1 MNQSI
6 GQTQYWTRGN
16 TVPPPPPPPLV
27 TPLLQFSLSLNIIP
41 DLLFL
46 TCPLGATVES
56 AAPVC
61 HPTESSDISTT
72 ATHQLVVHSLY
83 YWTPTSMLF
92 EQFTSHFLSTLSP
105 DIKWVILT
113 VWFLILRLTTR
124 PCFWV
129 ESLNSTVSV
138 HTTKRCLIV
147 AGLHEVVAHRDS
159 PVLNTSLVQLMF
171 ILHVH
176 SRRARCC
183 QTG

>member
-72 ATHQLVVHSLY
+72 ATHQVVVHSLY

-113 VWFLILRLTTR
+113 VRFLILRLTTR

-138 HTTKRCLIV
+138 HTTKTLLQASTRWSHTVTAPCWTHPSYSLCLFYTYTADEPAV
-147 AGLHEVVAHRDS
+147 ARQVK
-159 PVLNTSLVQLMF
+159 
-171 ILHVH
+171 
-176 SRRARCC
+176 
-183 QTG
+183 